1 MRLLPDC
8 RQYGN
13 YQETAFGETKTF
25 LAGTGGD
32 RNLCGYECEI
42 AISYVIR
49 LAPPAMALTRPLQFL
64 AL

>member
-42 AISYVIR
+42 AKPVSDTIGGR
-49 LAPPAMALTRPLQFL
+49 TTE
-64 AL
+64 